1 MDQAGGEDVVIGI
14 DLVASKPAA
23 TFILLQD
30 PHQLQM
36 AYIDH
41 AFSITDDDLMLDR
54 SYSTTSNRAP
64 IKEIALAVS
73 LLVFGVVG
81 IIADSFMVSN
91 RVDGDRA

>member
-1 MDQAGGEDVVIGI
+1 
-14 DLVASKPAA
+14 
-23 TFILLQD
+23 
-30 PHQLQM
+30 
-36 AYIDH
+36 
-41 AFSITDDDLMLDR
+41 MLDG
-54 SYSTTSNRAP
+54 SYSTSSNRAP